1 MVLSCSENIIFRTC
15 SLPFFFFFFF
25 FSTSATINENSIVS
39 VKYRTVIAP
48 IILPNYIDYIQSHSS
63 MCNQQFVMC
72 EINPE
77 RYMIFP
83 FGQIV
88 G

>member
-15 SLPFFFFFFF
+15 SLPFFFF
-25 FSTSATINENSIVS
+25 STSATINENSIVF

-48 IILPNYIDYIQSHSS
+48 IILPNYIDYIHSHSS

-83 FGQIV
+83 FRQIV
-88 G
+88 R